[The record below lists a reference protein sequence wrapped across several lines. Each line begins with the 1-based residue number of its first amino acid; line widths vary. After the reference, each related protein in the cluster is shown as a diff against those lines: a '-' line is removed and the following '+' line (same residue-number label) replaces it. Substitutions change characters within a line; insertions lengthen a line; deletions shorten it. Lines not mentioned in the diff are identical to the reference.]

1 MSQCEDGA
9 RRKEL
14 RQHTAVR
21 SQLDQAE
28 AFRVGDP
35 DRLRS
40 REREVDRRPLLV
52 AGSYTMGRRSLPPA
66 KGKIYHERDDPM
78 FSLPNLDSTLSTL
91 SAMIT
96 PVVMILAVSSLI
108 LTTRNRLLRV
118 VDRVREMLPE
128 LEKLVQTEQRDEA
141 KVAMLFA
148 DLERATVRTRL
159 GQQALAQLYLALG
172 TFLATSIA
180 LGVVTYARFDAGL
193 VPLLL
198 GAIGVALLFSASILL
213 ILESRIAL
221 ASAYA
226 EMDYIRL
233 ISGHLAPPELRKTH
247 RSRLFR

>member
-1 MSQCEDGA
+1 M
-9 RRKEL
+9 L
-14 RQHTAVR
+14 
-21 SQLDQAE
+21 
-28 AFRVGDP
+28 
-35 DRLRS
+35 
-40 REREVDRRPLLV
+40 
-52 AGSYTMGRRSLPPA
+52 
-66 KGKIYHERDDPM
+66 
-78 FSLPNLDSTLSTL
+78 SLPNLDSTLSTL

-108 LTTRNRLLRV
+108 LTTTNRLVRV
-118 VDRVREMLPE
+118 VERVREMLPE
-128 LEKLVQTEQRDEA
+128 FEKLVQTEQRDET
-141 KVAMLFA
+141 KVGMLFA
-148 DLERATVRTRL
+148 DLERATVRARL

-180 LGVVTYARFDAGL
+180 LGVVTYARLDAGL

-233 ISGHLAPPELRKTH
+233 ISGHLAPPSFARGTGRGCFVSEVSGRPVGATDDVSH
-247 RSRLFR
+247 GAPRT